1 MALQSHCNPAFLGL
15 RKQWQGQQKPRQLV
29 ENLAG
34 QNGSKNKKG
43 DDAAMP
49 PPPPRRHCYFH
60 IEVTVFLKLHLKFG
74 F

>member
-43 DDAAMP
+43 DAIATFTLKSQ
-49 PPPPRRHCYFH
+49 YF
-60 IEVTVFLKLHLKFG
+60 
-74 F
+74 

>member
-1 MALQSHCNPAFLGL
+1 MALQSHCNPTYLLGL

-43 DDAAMP
+43 DAIATFTLKSQ
-49 PPPPRRHCYFH
+49 YF
-60 IEVTVFLKLHLKFG
+60 
-74 F
+74 

>member
-1 MALQSHCNPAFLGL
+1 MALQSHCNPALLGL

-49 PPPPRRHCYFH
+49 TPLRRHCYFY
-60 IEVTVFLKLHLKFG
+60 IEVLVFF
-74 F
+74 